1 MCSQNKLLEE
11 SKEIKSR
18 ELWNGVNCCLNE
30 HAYFWKKK
38 KKNSTWYLPK
48 LQDWFLQ
55 FTPINFT
62 LIISDNENKI
72 SRLITLSLFDPVAMF
87 TLIQD
92 WVMVHFNTS
101 W

>member
-30 HAYFWKKK
+30 HEYFWK
-38 KKNSTWYLPK
+38 NNNNCTSYLPK
-48 LQDWFLQ
+48 LQDWFSQ

-62 LIISDNENKI
+62 LIISDNKNKI
-72 SRLITLSLFDPVAMF
+72 SRLIKLSLFDPVALF
-87 TLIQD
+87 SLISRLSNGS
-92 WVMVHFNTS
+92 F
-101 W
+101 